1 MEWNGTEWNGGEGLM
16 NERKRDVACYNLN
29 YPVWDRRRM
38 TKGAIDY
45 YPSIDA

>member
-1 MEWNGTEWNGGEGLM
+1 MKGRGTWL
-16 NERKRDVACYNLN
+16 VIIN

-38 TKGAIDY
+38 TKGGIDY